1 MAVSDLPRLLL
12 CVFDVVPAPTALSRR
27 LTEYLKGL
35 SERYQVVVLS
45 VKTPDHT
52 HIERYHGA
60 RLLRVPVG
68 SGDLASR
75 VQSFERA
82 VRRQMESEEYVMVHS
97 FDPFGGYALC
107 ERRSELGYKVVYDA
121 CSLPSVDLPF
131 FYSEEE
137 ANRRFIARVRRQEL
151 FCLMNADVVIVANE
165 LTRDFVVGLGLARE
179 QVQVLPAPVD
189 LTPYKPEVMG
199 VPDATPMK
207 MVHLGHQ
214 GDAQDLPTLMEAMQ
228 LALQTVD
235 VRLAVVGPKHDAHQ
249 ARLEEQVAA
258 LHLTGKVEFQPPV
271 AHDDLYKVL
280 ATADV
285 GLLTLSDVER
295 NSRVG
300 SPLARLG
307 EYLAA
312 GRPVIAAD
320 VPAARALLP
329 EDGVLLYRP
338 QDAVSLADA
347 IVQLA
352 NDPARRVKMGVAA
365 RAASIERDSA
375 KVRAD
380 LFAVYVALSGTGVRA
395 VGDADDANPDEVTQL
410 GRSATEEDTQ
420 KKKKKSDRRPREAPS
435 GTNKVKTDP
444 NIAADETSPEA
455 AMASRPP
462 VMGTPLREESPP
474 IVTGEDLQALA
485 AELGHVTTEPNALR
499 PSEPAV
505 VMGLPL
511 RPPPEE
517 AAVTVG
523 IAPTES
529 RLLDEP
535 PGDRSPTPAAELPPV
550 LVDEAF
556 AAEAVTFERTLR
568 GPNLDAPKERTTRG
582 PRFTDDPTPDAA
594 PPMESSPTTLEFETN
609 VAPPAPSAPTDP
621 GLEDESVTAK
631 VSPPRRAPAAPPTLD
646 FVPLGIALDEP
657 LTAPLERTLRGA
669 SFSKPA
675 PAVEEEAPF
684 VDDAE
689 LTSTSTSS
697 SNLPVVAGEE
707 EAPFADDADLAP
719 AEKSDDE
726 APFIDDE
733 DLRPVTGL
741 TPALGVRPASPIKPP
756 ELPFRSTS
764 GTFAVIASTPSA
776 PPMTSS
782 PSRAEGF
789 VPLLTPPAL
798 PTSSPSRVG
807 PPPLPRSTSGVFA
820 VVSSTPSATGLF
832 PEPPKVPPRPVVAP
846 PPPKPAPPVPSLVDE
861 PEEPLAMAPEE
872 MVMTVDTDSA
882 LPASAIDPWLAQLVH
897 GYCPPASGF
906 FERHAPPTTMPGR
919 DT

>member
-68 SGDLASR
+68 GGDLASR

-107 ERRSELGYKVVYDA
+107 ERRSEFGYKIVYDA

-165 LTRDFVVGLGLARE
+165 LTREFVVGLGVARD

-189 LTPYKPEVMG
+189 LTPYQPEVMG

-207 MVHLGHQ
+207 LLHLGHQ
-214 GDAQDLPTLMEAMQ
+214 GTTQDLPTLMEAMQ

-235 VRLAVVGPKHDAHQ
+235 VRLAIVGPKHDAHQ

-258 LHLTGKVEFQPPV
+258 LKLTGKVEFQPPV

-285 GLLTLSDVER
+285 GLLTLADVER

-329 EDGVLLYRP
+329 DDGVVLYRP
-338 QDAVSLADA
+338 QDPVSLADA
-347 IVQLA
+347 IVSLA
-352 NDPARRVKMGVAA
+352 SEPTRRVKLGAAA
-365 RAASIERDSA
+365 RTASTERDAA

-380 LFAVYVALSGTGVRA
+380 LFAIYVTLSGTGARA
-395 VGDADDANPDEVTQL
+395 VGDADTTNPDEVTQL
-410 GRSATEEDTQ
+410 GVSARIDEDTQ
-420 KKKKKSDRRPREAPS
+420 RRKKAERVRESPS

-444 NIAADETSPEA
+444 NIAAEETSPEA
-455 AMASRPP
+455 ALTSRPP
-462 VMGTPLREESPP
+462 VMGTPLRDEEPP
-474 IVTGEDLQALA
+474 VVLGEEVQALA
-485 AELGHVTTEPNALR
+485 AGLGHVTTEPNAVR
-499 PSEPAV
+499 PTEPPV

-511 RPPPEE
+511 RAPPDPLETASRDSVETLAAAPPASLPFDPPSEDERTPPGVAAPQLEATPPPL
-517 AAVTVG
+517 
-523 IAPTES
+523 
-529 RLLDEP
+529 RDEP
-535 PGDRSPTPAAELPPV
+535 SVVLGDLTPETPEERFETTTKGARFEPLPRRPEPPRTASPPTLDYVPLGVALEDRPPV
-550 LVDEAF
+550 
-556 AAEAVTFERTLR
+556 ERTLR
-568 GPNLDAPKERTTRG
+568 GPA
-582 PRFTDDPTPDAA
+582 FSTPE
-594 PPMESSPTTLEFETN
+594 PP
-609 VAPPAPSAPTDP
+609 
-621 GLEDESVTAK
+621 
-631 VSPPRRAPAAPPTLD
+631 
-646 FVPLGIALDEP
+646 
-657 LTAPLERTLRGA
+657 
-669 SFSKPA
+669 
-675 PAVEEEAPF
+675 
-684 VDDAE
+684 VD
-689 LTSTSTSS
+689 
-697 SNLPVVAGEE
+697 

-719 AEKSDDE
+719 IGNTPVKGVPIAAPAEDDAPFADDADLAPAGADKGEDE
-726 APFIDDE
+726 APFVDDA
-733 DLRPVTGL
+733 DLAPVTGL
-741 TPALGVRPASPIKPP
+741 TPAAGSPAATQLPP
-756 ELPFRSTS
+756 PLSMPLRTTS
-764 GTFAVIASTPSA
+764 GTFAALASTPS
-776 PPMTSS
+776 
-782 PSRAEGF
+782 RADGF
-789 VPLLTPPAL
+789 VPLLTPPQL
-798 PTSSPSRVG
+798 PPAAPRTV
-807 PPPLPRSTSGVFA
+807 PPPLPRTTSGVFA
-820 VVSSTPSATGLF
+820 AVGSTPSATGLF
-832 PEPPKVPPRPVVAP
+832 PEPPRVPPKP
-846 PPPKPAPPVPSLVDE
+846 PASPPKPAPPPVPATVADA
-861 PEEPLAMAPEE
+861 PEEPLTMAAEE
-872 MVMTVDTDSA
+872 AVMTVDTDSA
-882 LPASAIDPWLAQLVH
+882 PPASAIDPWLAQLVH

>member
-165 LTRDFVVGLGLARE
+165 LTRDFVVGLGVTRE

-189 LTPYKPEVMG
+189 LSPYKPEVMG

-228 LALQTVD
+228 IALQTVD

-249 ARLEEQVAA
+249 AKLEEQVAA

-352 NDPARRVKMGVAA
+352 NDPNRRVKMGTAA
-365 RAASIERDSA
+365 RAASIERDAA

-420 KKKKKSDRRPREAPS
+420 KKKSDRRPREAPS

-444 NIAADETSPEA
+444 NIAGDETSPEA
-455 AMASRPP
+455 ALASRPA
-462 VMGTPLREESPP
+462 VMGTPIREESLPV
-474 IVTGEDLQALA
+474 ITGEDLQALA

-499 PSEPAV
+499 PEPPV

-511 RPPPEE
+511 RPPIAEE
-517 AAVTVG
+517 SATVS
-523 IAPTES
+523 IAPPEP
-529 RLLDEP
+529 RFDEP
-535 PGDRSPTPAAELPPV
+535 PADRSPTPAMELPPV
-550 LVDEAF
+550 LVDETF
-556 AAEAVTFERTLR
+556 AAEADSFERTR
-568 GPNLDAPKERTTRG
+568 GAI
-582 PRFTDDPTPDAA
+582 F
-594 PPMESSPTTLEFETN
+594 ESSPTALVFD
-609 VAPPAPSAPTDP
+609 PAPSAPTDP
-621 GLEDESVTAK
+621 GLEDEPVPAPL
-631 VSPPRRAPAAPPTLD
+631 SPPRRAPAVPPTLD
-646 FVPLGIALDEP
+646 FVPLGISLDEP
-657 LTAPLERTLRGA
+657 LTAPLP
-669 SFSKPA
+669 SKN
-675 PAVEEEAPF
+675 EDEAPF
-684 VDDAE
+684 VDDAD
-689 LTSTSTSS
+689 LTSTSISS

-719 AEKSDDE
+719 AEKADDE
-726 APFIDDE
+726 APFVDDE

-741 TPALGVRPASPIKPP
+741 TPALGVQAVPPRPPP
-756 ELPFRSTS
+756 LNLPFRSTS
-764 GTFAVIASTPSA
+764 GTFAVIAATPSA
-776 PPMTSS
+776 PIVSS
-782 PSRAEGF
+782 PSRADGF
-789 VPLLTPPAL
+789 VPLLTPPAM
-798 PTSSPSRVG
+798 PVSSPSRVG
-807 PPPLPRSTSGVFA
+807 PPPLPRTTSGVFA
-820 VVSSTPSATGLF
+820 VVGSTGLF
-832 PEPPKVPPRPVVAP
+832 PEPPKVPAP
-846 PPPKPAPPVPSLVDE
+846 PKPAPKPAPPVPSLVDE

-906 FERHAPPTTMPGR
+906 FTRHAPPTTMPGR